1 MSEPKLKRKKSAKKK
16 HGSSHGSKQK
26 NEETHS
32 APNAP
37 SSPSDQRP
45 QSPEPNSCSPAKRQK
60 TDSSFTRDTPQSL
73 PKKTSPVSLRKHSST
88 SVKVRRT
95 SAGSCYYQLC
105 GLTKKHKEKGD
116 NDQSDLGSSNKKCS
130 TGDSQP
136 ASETSTPRR
145 ETQGQKNGELI
156 DKINK
161 KIKRSRK
168 NMAREEQVPTRDLP
182 EKIPQKLGTWINSF
196 KIVTLPKNS
205 NSSIAARSQAFQ
217 ESCKKQARLKKSKKE
232 ATSSSQ
238 KAVPVLAPSSPI
250 RSSICGEKEEYAHES
265 HRPSFTQKS
274 KGAGSSATPQCNEDS
289 EEEMQIVEELHTAR
303 SEKKLDLAVA
313 QTCGELTSMDIDSPE
328 DSVHNFP
335 ETTSCSSLLIV
346 IDTNIMIGHLQFIKT
361 LKTMYLPGFGKPI
374 LIIPW
379 VVLQELDYMKNGKLL
394 QSVKHKAI
402 PAVQFIYICLK
413 NQDPNLWG
421 QSMQQ
426 ASQKMYGLNAENND
440 DRVLHCCI
448 QFQKLYPSRSLLLC
462 SDDKNLCNKA
472 LVSDV
477 KAVSKADLLAA
488 AQNLI
493 MTSAGQPSHVSLTPL
508 NEGHV
513 YKNNDT
519 SGGNTSTVADNPFRN
534 VISDLEKCLGL
545 ALSRILE
552 TEMKVAFDDLWVEVL
567 FLKPPWTLSDL
578 LQCFKKH
585 WIAVFGMIMKRDLL
599 ESIDFLHENLCKGA
613 TIDYILMELLLKQSS
628 ILLNAFSSRSHY
640 DGALPQACSQIS
652 QLVSTTAE
660 VKELCLKNT
669 AQTKGS
675 PYENTAP
682 EKIEVEGL
690 PKVACEEKLTE
701 TQNFQNAEK
710 YQKIWIVLENL
721 CNTVANYSNDIFQKF
736 ACIQPLLL
744 EQPATSILPLHETF
758 LCLQKLMVAVK
769 NILEGI
775 QRIIVPNSTSE
786 DVMPLYSVLLNNEIH
801 VADFTFSAVE
811 LYECLSQNEYRQK
824 LTIGCY
830 QLSVLEQTMKT
841 VNESICSE
849 AKGRGWM

>member
-16 HGSSHGSKQK
+16 HSSSNSGKKK

-32 APNAP
+32 TS
-37 SSPSDQRP
+37 SSPSDDQRP
-45 QSPEPNSCSPAKRQK
+45 QSPEPSSCSLAKRIK
-60 TDSSFTRDTPQSL
+60 KDSSCTRDTSQSL
-73 PKKTSPVSLRKHSST
+73 PKKTSPVSVKKQSST
-88 SVKVRRT
+88 SVNVRRT

-105 GLTKKHKEKGD
+105 GLTRKHKESGN
-116 NDQSDLGSSNKKCS
+116 NDQSGLGSSGKKSS
-130 TGDSQP
+130 TEDAQP
-136 ASETSTPRR
+136 ARETPTPRK
-145 ETQGQKNGELI
+145 ETRGQQNGERS

-168 NMAREEQVPTRDLP
+168 NTATDEQVPTLDPP
-182 EKIPQKLGTWINSF
+182 EQIPHKLGTWINSF

-217 ESCKKQARLKKSKKE
+217 ESCKKQAQLKKSKKR

-238 KAVPVLAPSSPI
+238 NAVPILPPSPPK
-250 RSSICGEKEEYAHES
+250 RSSLCGDKEEYSPES
-265 HRPSFTQKS
+265 NRLNFTQKS
-274 KGAGSSATPQCNEDS
+274 EVAGLSCPLQCNEDS

-328 DSVHNFP
+328 DTVHNFP
-335 ETTSCSSLLIV
+335 VNTSCSNLLIV

-361 LKTMYLPGFGKPI
+361 LKTMDLPGFGKPV

-394 QSVKHKAI
+394 QTVKHKAI

-448 QFQKLYPSRSLLLC
+448 QYQKLYPNTSLLLC

-488 AQNLI
+488 VQNLI
-493 MTSAGQPSHVSLTPL
+493 MTSTGPPSHVSLAPL
-508 NEGHV
+508 KEGHV

-519 SGGNTSTVADNPFRN
+519 SGENSSTVACNPFRN

-545 ALSRILE
+545 ALSKILE

-585 WIAVFGMIMKRDLL
+585 WFAVFGMIMKRDLL
-599 ESIDFLHENLCKGA
+599 ESIDFLHDNLCKGA
-613 TIDYILMELLLKQSS
+613 TIDYILMDLLLKQSS
-628 ILLNAFSSRSHY
+628 ILLNAFSSRSNY
-640 DGALPQACSQIS
+640 DGVLPQACAQIS
-652 QLVSTTAE
+652 QLVNTTAE
-660 VKELCLKNT
+660 VKEFCLKNT
-669 AQTKGS
+669 AKIKES

-682 EKIEVEGL
+682 EKFELEGL

-701 TQNFQNAEK
+701 TQNPQNAEK
-710 YQKIWIVLENL
+710 HQKIWMVLENL

-736 ACIQPLLL
+736 AGIQHLLL

-758 LCLQKLMVAVK
+758 VCLQKLMVAVK

-775 QRIIVPNSTSE
+775 QRIMVPNSTSE
-786 DVMPLYSVLLNNEIH
+786 DVMPLYGILLNNEIH
-801 VADFTFSAVE
+801 VADFKFSAVE

-830 QLSVLEQTMKT
+830 QLGVLEQTMKS